1 MIAINLIPPNLLMA
15 QTRRRHLRRWSA
27 ALTLA
32 FLLLVAAAGRE
43 WAQQALADELTT
55 ENTRVQSDLTLARNA
70 LKSVAAQT
78 DQVDLQV
85 QRAEALRA
93 KRAWSRLIALIGHSL
108 PPACWLTSLTT
119 EPARPGTGRRDLRPP
134 PSAVAAAPGQKP
146 PKTEFTIEAPRKLR
160 IAGFAADPAEPHT
173 FVTRLKETGAFR
185 QVLLERSQR
194 EPVLDGIYYRFEIA
208 CEW

>member
-27 ALTLA
+27 ALTMA
-32 FLLLVAAAGRE
+32 FIFLVVALGRE
-43 WAQQALADELTT
+43 WTQQALADELAA
-55 ENTRVQSDLTLARNA
+55 ENTRVLSDLTLSRNT

-85 QRAEALRA
+85 RRAEALRA
-93 KRAWSRLIALIGHSL
+93 KRGWSRLIALIGHSL
-108 PPACWLTSLTT
+108 PAGCWLTSLTT
-119 EPARPGTGRRDLRPP
+119 DPARPGSGRRDLRPP
-134 PSAVAAAPGQKP
+134 PPATAAAPGQKP
-146 PKTEFTIEAPRKLR
+146 TRSEFTIEAPRKLR
-160 IAGFAADPAEPHT
+160 ITGYAADPAEPLT
-173 FVTRLKETGAFR
+173 FVTRLKESAVFR